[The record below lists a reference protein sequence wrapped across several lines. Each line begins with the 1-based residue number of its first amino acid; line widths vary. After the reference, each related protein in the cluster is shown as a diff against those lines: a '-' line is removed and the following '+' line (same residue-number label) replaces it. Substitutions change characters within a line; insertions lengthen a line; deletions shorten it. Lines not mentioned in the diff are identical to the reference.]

1 MSRIPGA
8 SPITPDIEE
17 IRRRGDDE
25 DRPLPGEEAGTVP
38 EPLPGEER
46 DREPDTR
53 RD

>member
-8 SPITPDIEE
+8 SPITPDIED

-25 DRPLPGEEAGTVP
+25 DRPLPGEDAGTVP
-38 EPLPGEER
+38 EPAPGEAR
-46 DREPDTR
+46 DRERATG